1 MERWQ
6 QIESL
11 FQEALERD
19 PAERDAWLREAC
31 QGDSDLRREVASLL
45 ANHQAAADFQP
56 WPGQRRQNW
65 STDPPRSSPASAW
78 VPIGLSASWRPAAWV
93 KSTVPPT
100 RDCIASRDQSFG
112 RTLQ

>member
-19 PAERDAWLREAC
+19 PAERNAWLREAC

-45 ANHQAAADFQP
+45 ANHQSATDFNP
-56 WPGQRRQNW
+56 GPGQRRHNW
-65 STDPPRSSPASAW
+65 STDLPPWRPASAW
-78 VPIGLSASWRPAAWV
+78 VPIALSASWRPAAWA
-93 KSTVPPT
+93 KFIAPPT
-100 RDCIASRDQSFG
+100 
-112 RTLQ
+112 